1 MEVETAMSYKNMLPY
16 CKHALYAC
24 MSVQLRRVVLLYIV
38 EVGYH
43 LYIRAFWQRFFQRI
57 RRSCKHNVLPP
68 CKRSEFNLL
77 NVMTSSINRASVYM
91 AAAAAPLRGHWWSAM
106 VAPREDRGA
115 TSGSSQEYRWGSAF
129 LTGIESQV
137 FLPMITAF
145 CALSFRST
153 RRNQTNEQRKTQ
165 ERAESGG
172 MVTNTVSQIHSRR
185 EGEGREE

>member
-1 MEVETAMSYKNMLPY
+1 MPAPHV
-16 CKHALYAC
+16 C

-43 LYIRAFWQRFFQRI
+43 LYIRAFWQRIFQRI

-68 CKRSEFNLL
+68 CKRSEFGLL

-106 VAPREDRGA
+106 DALREDRG
-115 TSGSSQEYRWGSAF
+115 TSSGSSQEYRWGSAF

-153 RRNQTNEQRKTQ
+153 RRKKTNEQRKTQ

-172 MVTNTVSQIHSRR
+172 MVTTVSQIHSRR
-185 EGEGREE
+185 EKGRGEGREEVVNPSHNS